1 VTEPFLLT
9 ALNPSWL
16 PSIQKRCNIPYTTTG
31 RSAEEFAFEAEVWP
45 EGGQYVA
52 RANPLNVM
60 SCGDTRQQA
69 LDALSE
75 AVELF
80 LETAQEMGT
89 LDALLEEA
97 GYVAQGV
104 WGVNDE

>member
-1 VTEPFLLT
+1 LLVRPFGA
-9 ALNPSWL
+9 ALG
-16 PSIQKRCNIPYTTTG
+16 TG
-31 RSAEEFAFEAEVWP
+31 SGYLFQNF
-45 EGGQYVA
+45 
-52 RANPLNVM
+52 NVM

-89 LDALLEEA
+89 LETILGEV
-97 GYVAQGV
+97 GYVAREGR
-104 WGVNDE
+104 

>member
-1 VTEPFLLT
+1 V
-9 ALNPSWL
+9 
-16 PSIQKRCNIPYTTTG
+16 
-31 RSAEEFAFEAEVWP
+31 EFAFEAEVWP

-52 RANPLNVM
+52 RANPFNVM

-89 LDALLEEA
+89 LETILEEA
-97 GYVAQGV
+97 GYVARQGRWEV
-104 WGVNDE
+104 PTKPERLDMAVSI

>member
-1 VTEPFLLT
+1 M
-9 ALNPSWL
+9 
-16 PSIQKRCNIPYTTTG
+16 
-31 RSAEEFAFEAEVWP
+31 EFAFEAEVWP

-52 RANPLNVM
+52 RANPFNVM

-80 LETAQEMGT
+80 FETAQGMGT
-89 LDALLEEA
+89 LETILEEV
-97 GYVAQGV
+97 GYVARQGRWKILSSPSV
-104 WGVNDE
+104 